1 MPDDRA
7 AAEHVTA
14 VLDALP
20 LDDRELTSDDAER
33 GRQGREALLAD
44 PAAAVPL
51 LLDRLA
57 DASFAVKDT
66 VYDLVIAMDGPARP
80 ILERERG
87 QRGPV
92 IDVWIAGMLAHLGDE
107 RAFDRLRSLLDV
119 SDDYARH
126 LAALALA
133 LAQLEGS
140 TDAAPDDTV
149 LGALVAALHDTRPL
163 EGTPFTV
170 AGSALAALVLLTGE
184 PLLDPPREI
193 QIYNHEHF
201 LYPPP
206 MHPFLLAA
214 DHLTQAPPD
223 EQAAIRARVRRW
235 WETAL

>member
-7 AAEHVTA
+7 PAEHVTA

-66 VYDLVIAMDGPARP
+66 VYDLVIAMGGPARP

-92 IDVWIAGMLAHLGDE
+92 TDVWIPGMLAHLGDE
-107 RAFDRLRSLLDV
+107 RAFDRHVPRGLYRLQDSLFRVFLV
-119 SDDYARH
+119 PLIHPRH
-126 LAALALA
+126 LLSPIVGTLA
-133 LAQLEGS
+133 EW
-140 TDAAPDDTV
+140 
-149 LGALVAALHDTRPL
+149 R
-163 EGTPFTV
+163 
-170 AGSALAALVLLTGE
+170 
-184 PLLDPPREI
+184 
-193 QIYNHEHF
+193 
-201 LYPPP
+201 
-206 MHPFLLAA
+206 
-214 DHLTQAPPD
+214 
-223 EQAAIRARVRRW
+223 
-235 WETAL
+235 